1 MKQKIILIALV
12 VSVALNLGA
21 VGMFFIRG
29 CAEREFG
36 PGPRMLGEELNL
48 TREQRNLM
56 RENRDEMKKQTEPIV
71 RELGAKRSEL
81 IELLKEPELDTAKR
95 DELFKEIAQL
105 QVQLEILVFD
115 HMYETAQILT
125 PEQRDVFFE
134 HLEGKFGHG
143 PGPLL
148 RGGPGVHGHRG
159 GPHGAPHGHEGQ
171 PGRYG
176 PPTGDE
182 GESPPPSPDT
192 E

>member
-1 MKQKIILIALV
+1 MKQKILLIALI

-21 VGMFFIRG
+21 VGMFVIRG

-36 PGPRMLGEELNL
+36 PGPHMLGEKLDL

-56 RENRDEMKKQTEPIV
+56 RENRDEMKKQTEPIMD
-71 RELGAKRSEL
+71 ELGAKRSEL
-81 IELLKEPELDTAKR
+81 IELLKEPELNTARR
-95 DELFKEIAQL
+95 DELFKEITQL

-115 HMYETAQILT
+115 HMYETARILT
-125 PEQRDVFFE
+125 PEQREVFFE
-134 HLEGKFGHG
+134 HLEGKFG
-143 PGPLL
+143 PGPFLH
-148 RGGPGVHGHRG
+148 GGPGVHGHHG
-159 GPHGAPHGHEGQ
+159 GPHGAPHGHEGK

-182 GESPPPSPDT
+182 GESPPPPPDT